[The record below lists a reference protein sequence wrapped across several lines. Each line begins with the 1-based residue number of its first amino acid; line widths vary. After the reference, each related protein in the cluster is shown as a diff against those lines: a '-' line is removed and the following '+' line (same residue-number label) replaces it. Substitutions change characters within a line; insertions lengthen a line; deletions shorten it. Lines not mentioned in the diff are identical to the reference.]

1 MYFITTIDSKHD
13 DTRCVGYFKH
23 FEEAERAVL
32 RNSFDIC
39 ETCYDYVTI
48 ENIEEGIYQY
58 DFQPKWYKWNNN
70 KYDDFTALSALLES
84 TGALYLPGAG
94 YREVTSGKMKVKSIN
109 SNGNYWLSTYNS
121 DIAAYCWFISGS
133 TGIDAKIKAR
143 SLGLNVRLVR

>member
-1 MYFITTIDSKHD
+1 MYFITTIDSKDD

-58 DFQPKWYKWNNN
+58 DFQPKWYKWNNDKEQYEPIEESPK
-70 KYDDFTALSALLES
+70 KYKKWVGFAI
-84 TGALYLPGAG
+84 G
-94 YREVTSGKMKVKSIN
+94 
-109 SNGNYWLSTYNS
+109 
-121 DIAAYCWFISGS
+121 
-133 TGIDAKIKAR
+133 
-143 SLGLNVRLVR
+143 